1 MRPADSYQRQQE
13 DHDGEVKEGE
23 EKQEGQKGQE
33 GGSSEEEI
41 CEEVRQEI
49 CQEIGEEGRQEVGK
63 EGCSQEGCG
72 QEGCTQEG
80 RTQEGRAQE
89 SRQEERSEEGRA
101 GRCCSGARSRAAAGA
116 ELGDAE
122 PRTGTGLDRR
132 QLRKRRAPLVPSGQ
146 TRAPSGRRFATGSIA
161 RPQRT
166 PLRPF
171 S

>member
-49 CQEIGEEGRQEVGK
+49 CQEIGEEGRQEVRQ
-63 EGCSQEGCG
+63 EGCSQ
-72 QEGCTQEG
+72 
-80 RTQEGRAQE
+80 
-89 SRQEERSEEGRA
+89 EGRA